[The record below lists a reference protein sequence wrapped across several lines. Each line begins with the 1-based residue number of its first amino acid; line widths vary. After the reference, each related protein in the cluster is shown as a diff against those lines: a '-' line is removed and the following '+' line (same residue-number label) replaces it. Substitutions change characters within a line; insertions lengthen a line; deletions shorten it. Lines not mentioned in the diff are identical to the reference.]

1 MRDLIIG
8 EYGKFVY
15 VTYLG
20 GLFALAAMYYFIQ
33 GQVAFGMMCFIVSGI
48 CDLFDGRVANSFE
61 RNAYQKRYGI
71 EIDSL
76 CDMVSFAAV
85 PTVLIFTQLADTI
98 WSIPL
103 AGIYV
108 LAAISRL
115 ATFNA
120 QAKMQE
126 EEEAAY
132 FIGVPVTYSA
142 LVFPVSFIMVENFWP
157 GNYHIVLPVFAFL
170 LAYLFV
176 MKRQVPKPRGK
187 AYVFF
192 CLLALISLVALW
204 GLANG

>member
-8 EYGKFVY
+8 EFGKFVY

-20 GLFALAAMYYFIQ
+20 VLFALAAIYYFIQ
-33 GQVAFGMMCFIVSGI
+33 GQFAWGMMCFIVSGI

-61 RNAYQKRYGI
+61 RSAYQKRYGI

-76 CDMVSFAAV
+76 CDMVSFVAA
-85 PTVLIFTQLADTI
+85 PIVLIFSQLAYTV
-98 WSIPL
+98 WSLPL
-103 AGIYV
+103 AGMYV
-108 LAAISRL
+108 LAAVSRL

-120 QAKMQE
+120 QAKTQ

-142 LVFPVSFIMVENFWP
+142 LVFPVSFIMVESFWP
-157 GNYHIVLPVFAFL
+157 GNYQMVLPMFILL

-192 CLLALISLVALW
+192 CLLALVSLVALW
-204 GLANG
+204 RLANG

>member
-1 MRDLIIG
+1 MKDLIIG
-8 EYGKFVY
+8 EFGKFVY

-20 GLFALAAMYYFIQ
+20 VLFALAAIYYFIQ
-33 GQVAFGMMCFIVSGI
+33 GQFAWGMMCFIVSGI

-61 RNAYQKRYGI
+61 RSAYQKRYGI

-76 CDMVSFAAV
+76 CDMVSFVAV
-85 PTVLIFTQLADTI
+85 PIVLIFSQLAYTV
-98 WSIPL
+98 WSLPL

-108 LAAISRL
+108 LAAVSRL

-120 QAKMQE
+120 QAKTQ

-142 LVFPVSFIMVENFWP
+142 LVYPVSFIMVESFWP
-157 GNYHIVLPVFAFL
+157 GNYQMVLPMFILL

-187 AYVFF
+187 AYIFF
-192 CLLALISLVALW
+192 CLRALVSLVALRR
-204 GLANG
+204 LANG